1 MHLRHSEQRIGRS
14 TGREKMVSFPTVYK
28 RVIAHWRAIILLLI
42 LAVATV
48 PIAYGDFFDL
58 ITLALFLL
66 FIASQVFWIGRIL
79 DLGERFI
86 PGKPRRAWLAIM
98 AGLVYSFVFLYS
110 YSEWGL
116 SASHVIWAAD
126 YRPQSMLI
134 HAAFWWWFVGSLLA
148 FLLVIAFGAVDRA
161 ARAAWWVYR
170 RARTTIHRPTAAP
183 DAEATLPPPGRRR
196 FLEHPAVLV
205 RAPPFVAAACGVL
218 SHRQ

>member
-86 PGKPRRAWLAIM
+86 PGKSRRASLAIV
-98 AGLVYSFVFLYS
+98 AGLVYLFVLAYSFTGTESSLHAFRAVEYS
-110 YSEWGL
+110 L
-116 SASHVIWAAD
+116 
-126 YRPQSMLI
+126 
-134 HAAFWWWFVGSLLA
+134 
-148 FLLVIAFGAVDRA
+148 
-161 ARAAWWVYR
+161 R
-170 RARTTIHRPTAAP
+170 RDVT
-183 DAEATLPPPGRRR
+183 EAT
-196 FLEHPAVLV
+196 F
-205 RAPPFVAAACGVL
+205 
-218 SHRQ
+218 